1 MRHSIMEGHNF
12 LSPNLSPGT
21 LYLVSHGVRAKGS
34 MDYREK
40 IVLQVGEAAA
50 SEESF
55 GEMGIIC

>member
-1 MRHSIMEGHNF
+1 MEGHNF